1 MTSCF
6 SQIWLKRE
14 VAGAKDFL
22 PLSPDVSQIW
32 EKQLV
37 ILGYPEA
44 ENYRPANLEGDTLKV
59 NQFGIAK
66 TGRVKRV
73 NKEKAEVQHQVS
85 TRPGQSGTSIIL
97 NDDGKNK
104 IVGIHKGGIQ
114 EQQINIGRIMTSEL
128 IATLEAEAA
137 RMGAVSFLVDSQ
149 PAKGKPPQSNPKPV
163 NNPQPQPVISQP
175 SKNPPVKSVV
185 NNPNTN
191 SQGQKKEKELK
202 INVNK

>member
-1 MTSCF
+1 MK
-6 SQIWLKRE
+6 QP

-22 PLSPDVSQIW
+22 PLSQDISQTW
-32 EKQLV
+32 EKELA

-44 ENYRPANLEGDTLKV
+44 DNYKPTSLQRKNFEV
-59 NQFGIAK
+59 YQFGAAE
-66 TGRVKRV
+66 TGRVRQIS
-73 NKEKAEVQHQVS
+73 EERAEIKHQIS
-85 TRPGQSGTSIIL
+85 TRPGQSGTSLIL
-97 NDDGKNK
+97 NDNGSLK

-163 NNPQPQPVISQP
+163 NNPQPQSVISQP